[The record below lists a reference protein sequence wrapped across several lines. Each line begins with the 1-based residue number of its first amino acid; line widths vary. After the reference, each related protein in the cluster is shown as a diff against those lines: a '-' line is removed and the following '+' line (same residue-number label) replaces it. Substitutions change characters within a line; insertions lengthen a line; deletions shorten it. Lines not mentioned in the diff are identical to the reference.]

1 MRMEEEI
8 KAMHHRNKFIGDAQD
23 NMQVCRYKVN
33 SVLKEYGYKDLMI
46 KRDEKFRYRND
57 LANRIYEIYEAL

>member
-1 MRMEEEI
+1 
-8 KAMHHRNKFIGDAQD
+8 
-23 NMQVCRYKVN
+23 MQVCRHKIN
-33 SVLKEYGYKDLMI
+33 EVLKEYGYKDLMI